1 MANAKTGTQDG
12 RTATGRTSGAPTPWS
27 RLPGTWLHVINT
39 ANLPPGVA
47 MDPVSRW
54 LIITRASVFTMTLTS
69 GAIGGLLAAS
79 AGGVDVNWWLFA
91 LAMAGLVMA
100 HAANNLINDY
110 FDVEGGIDDAD
121 YPRAQYAPHPL
132 LSGLTTRRTLIVA
145 VALLNLAGA
154 AIMFYLALERGPLV
168 VLFALV
174 GLFISVFYVAPPVV
188 LKRRGLGEVGVLVVW
203 GPLMIGG
210 TYFVATG
217 ELGSWVWLA
226 CIPYSL
232 AVMAVLMGKHLDKY
246 NIDRAKGIRTLP
258 VVLGFGA
265 SRRLT
270 QALMIAFYVAVAAL
284 IAGGV
289 LSVWVAIV
297 ALALPRLV
305 QVLGIFAKPPP
316 AEPPPNYPVWP
327 LWYVSA
333 AFYFNR
339 RAGELFVLGLLIG
352 ALVPVYVR

>member
-1 MANAKTGTQDG
+1 MARAQMQAEGAGAAGGGTPLAQ
-12 RTATGRTSGAPTPWS
+12 
-27 RLPGTWLHVINT
+27 LPRNWLHIINT
-39 ANLPPGVA
+39 TNLPRGAA

-79 AGGVDVNWWLFA
+79 GDGLDVNWWFFA
-91 LAMAGLVMA
+91 LALAGIVMA

-110 FDVEGGIDDAD
+110 FDVQGGIDDLD

-132 LSGLTTRRTLIVA
+132 LSGLTTRRTLFVA
-145 VALLNLAGA
+145 IALLNLAGA
-154 AIMFYLALERGPLV
+154 AIMGYLALERGPLI
-168 VLFALV
+168 VLFALL

-188 LKRRGLGEVGVLVVW
+188 LKRRGLGEIGVLIVW

-210 TYFVATG
+210 TFFAATG
-217 ELGSWVWLA
+217 ELPGWMWAA

-232 AVMAVLMGKHLDKY
+232 IVMAVLMGKHLDKLE
-246 NIDRAKGIRTLP
+246 IDRSKGIRTLP
-258 VVLGFGA
+258 VVLGFGV
-265 SRRLT
+265 SVRGT
-270 QALMIAFYVAVAAL
+270 QALMLAFYVSVAAL
-284 IAGGV
+284 VLTGV
-289 LSVWVAIV
+289 LSVWVAVV

-305 QVLGIFAKPPP
+305 QVLGIYHRPKPS
-316 AEPPPNYPVWP
+316 EPPPGYPVWP

-339 RAGELFVLGLLIG
+339 RAGELFVLGLLVG
-352 ALVPVYVR
+352 VFLPVYIRW